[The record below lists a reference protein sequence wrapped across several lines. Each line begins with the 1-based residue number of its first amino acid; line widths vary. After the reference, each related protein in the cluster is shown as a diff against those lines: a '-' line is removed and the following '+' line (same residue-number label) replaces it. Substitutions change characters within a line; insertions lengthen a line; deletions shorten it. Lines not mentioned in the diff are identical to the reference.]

1 MKIVIT
7 GGGTAGHIF
16 PAISV
21 GKYLQEQH
29 GAELFFIGNK
39 NHIESR
45 LAKENNIPFFGI
57 PSQGLEGNYFTFF
70 TKNAMGVCEALNILR
85 KIKPDYVFS
94 TGGFVSAPT
103 ITAANILR
111 IPYGIHEQ
119 NSIIGKV
126 NKLFQRNA
134 RTFFYSFP
142 AEQRE
147 NTCYS
152 GNPVR
157 LKDKLAVNGAKLL
170 FTGGSGGSI
179 KLNQTAVEFAKQ
191 HPDIPCILISG
202 QKNYKQL
209 VEQGIPANLEVL
221 PFVSDMKSLYAQAK
235 VMVCRSG
242 SGTLFEMANLSIP
255 SILVPLPTSADDHQK
270 KNALY
275 FAKENAALLVEQKDY
290 FEEKL
295 TGAILE
301 LWNNETKRN
310 EIQQALAQ
318 LAIPE
323 SEKVIA
329 HRILKDIGYSSI

>member
-1 MKIVIT
+1 VDNLKIVIT

-21 GKYLQEQH
+21 GKYLQDQH
-29 GAELFFIGNK
+29 GVELFFIGNK
-39 NHIESR
+39 NHLESR
-45 LAKENNIPFFGI
+45 LAKESNIPFYGI
-57 PSQGLEGNYFTFF
+57 PSQGLEGNYLTFF
-70 TKNAMGVCEALNILR
+70 SKNAVGVYKALKILY

-103 ITAANILR
+103 IAAANILH

-119 NSIIGKV
+119 NSVIGKV

-134 RTFFYSFP
+134 KTFFYSFP
-142 AEQRE
+142 AEQTRGAF
-147 NTCYS
+147 YS

-157 LKDKLAVNGAKLL
+157 LKEKLSENGSKLL

-179 KLNQTAVEFAKQ
+179 KLNETAVLFAKE
-191 HPDIPCILISG
+191 HPSIPCILVSG
-202 QKNYKQL
+202 EKNYDNL
-209 VEQGIPANLEVL
+209 VENGISANLEVI
-221 PFVSDMKSLYAQAK
+221 PFVTDMKSLYAQAK

-270 KNALY
+270 KNAYY
-275 FAKENAALLVEQKDY
+275 FAKENAALLVEQKDN
-290 FEEKL
+290 FEHKL

-301 LWNNETKRN
+301 LWENETKRN
-310 EIQQALAQ
+310 EMKKALEQ
-318 LAIPE
+318 LAVPE
-323 SEKVIA
+323 SEKMIA
-329 HRILKDIGYSSI
+329 ERILKDLG